1 MNKAQ
6 LMSALGVSEKSARPK
21 GDARARATAQ
31 KSGVAKTYAADKLAE
46 KFGAGNE
53 GKRAEI
59 KARLIKSVAKEL
71 KAQEKAL
78 GRKLTVQEKRKAAVK
93 AISGEVKAMRHA
105 AKGRAIVP
113 TGGKMTQAQQKRK
126 KAKSGKQTLEDKYAS
141 ANPSDDDVKAFA
153 KEYRARELKKAHH
166 AGTVEAIVNR
176 KLNLGSHSREAT
188 PAEIAKA
195 KKEAEKEARTLTDD
209 QIAKKY
215 AGSNAA
221 AYKRTYEHYVND
233 AKRTIE
239 NATQEI
245 AKTKASSRMSPD
257 SKEKKIKKLNKA
269 IEQAN
274 GDVELFSKRLKNV
287 DKDAEQVMKETLAQN
302 RSFAAR
308 GLDKADRS
316 DVEAVMRHVEGG
328 KGTGFT
334 VSQSAQAQTRSKTKQ
349 KQLIEER
356 STEILR
362 DHLKAIHEGRAGD
375 ETVNSMKALGLKK
388 KPNATELKK
397 AYRKAAA
404 KAHPDRG
411 GSPAEFRRVQE
422 AYQSLKQKLES

>member
-1 MNKAQ
+1 
-6 LMSALGVSEKSARPK
+6 MSALGVSEKSARPK

-53 GKRAEI
+53 GKQAEI
-59 KARLIKSVAKEL
+59 KAQLIKSVAKEL

-93 AISGEVKAMRHA
+93 AISGEVKTMRHA

-113 TGGKMTQAQQKRK
+113 TGGKMAQAQQKRK
-126 KAKSGKQTLEDKYAS
+126 KAKGGKQTLEDKYAS

-153 KEYRARELKKAHH
+153 KEYRARELKKAHR
-166 AGTVEAIVNR
+166 AGTVETILLR
-176 KLNLGSHSREAT
+176 KEGHK
-188 PAEIAKA
+188 AETRQQAAKL
-195 KKEAEKEARTLTDD
+195 KKEAEKEAKTLTDD
-209 QIAKKY
+209 QIVQKY
-215 AGSNAA
+215 KGAMGAA
-221 AYKRTYEHYVND
+221 MKRTFEYHVND
-233 AKRTIE
+233 SKRQAE
-239 NATQEI
+239 KLTQEI
-245 AKTKASSRMSPD
+245 SKTESSARMNPDAKA
-257 SKEKKIKKLNKA
+257 KKLKRLNKA
-269 IEQAN
+269 LEQAN
-274 GDVELFSKRLKNV
+274 SDVQLFTQRLADV
-287 DKDAEQVMKETLAQN
+287 DKNAERDLRNNLQTN
-302 RSFAAR
+302 REYFAR

-334 VSQSAQAQTRSKTKQ
+334 VSQSAQAQTRSKAKQ
-349 KQLIEER
+349 QQLIEER

-375 ETVNSMKALGLKK
+375 ETANSMKALGLKK
-388 KPNATELKK
+388 KPNATELKA